1 MAKRM
6 RLVKQLHAK
15 PQESSEDL
23 ETMNFIVR
31 TMAQVSDK
39 FHVLVK
45 KQGDFVD
52 EKTGRE
58 YTQENLERNQIVNKD
73 HIYWIIK

>member
-6 RLVKQLHAK
+6 RLVKQLQAK
-15 PQESSEDL
+15 PQESNEDL

-45 KQGDFVD
+45 KQEGFVD

-58 YTQENLERNQIVNKD
+58 YTQENLERNQIFNKD
-73 HIYWIIK
+73 HIYWVIK

>member
-6 RLVKQLHAK
+6 RLVKQLQAK
-15 PQESSEDL
+15 PQESNEDL

-45 KQGDFVD
+45 NQEGFVD

-58 YTQENLERNQIVNKD
+58 YTQENLERNQIFNKD
-73 HIYWIIK
+73 HIYWVIK

>member
-1 MAKRM
+1 MAKRI
-6 RLVKQLHAK
+6 RLVKQLQAK
-15 PQESSEDL
+15 PQESNADL

-45 KQGDFVD
+45 KQEGFVD

-58 YTQENLERNQIVNKD
+58 YTQENLERNQIFNKD
-73 HIYWIIK
+73 HIYWVIK